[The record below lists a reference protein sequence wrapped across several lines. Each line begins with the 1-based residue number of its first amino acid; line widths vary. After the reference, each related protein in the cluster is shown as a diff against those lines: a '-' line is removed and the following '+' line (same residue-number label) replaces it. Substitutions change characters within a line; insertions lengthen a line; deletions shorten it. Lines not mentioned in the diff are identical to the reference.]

1 MGAATVIDVL
11 FTAQSLET
19 GLTLTLLFAPAKE
32 TLFDALAIF
41 TTAAYESEI
50 LKLNSGY
57 SGPHTDTHPLLL
69 LVLVR
74 RKSLLL

>member
-1 MGAATVIDVL
+1 MEAVQIDTAVIARSLARFCAATVIDVL

-41 TTAAYESEI
+41 TTAAI
-50 LKLNSGY
+50 RTNG
-57 SGPHTDTHPLLL
+57 HPLA
-69 LVLVR
+69 R
-74 RKSLLL
+74 GRS

>member
-50 LKLNSGY
+50 FKLNSGY

-69 LVLVR
+69 VLVR